1 MLSIKIPN
9 IFGNVSKTGF
19 FSPSVFLFNFAYCIY
34 LFVMLLNSSF
44 FAIYISRAMLKA
56 TIALVLLLLI
66 SSVLFN
72 MKFTVKSVL
81 MLGITGLL
89 LMIIFLRM
97 MTHFEYLPIF
107 LLLFCARNI
116 KPEKI
121 AQMTVSISIVVLLWV
136 LVSAQIGIIPNYV
149 SKDYVTGELR
159 IRHYL
164 GFRYALQAPAILFNI
179 ISMDLYLHRHKL
191 SIYRSLF
198 WGISSYL
205 MYRFTDS
212 RLSCFFSLAVIVGF
226 FIINRF
232 PGLFEKLKITKVI
245 MVGSFIIC
253 SIISFTLIYKFDPSV
268 RWMRELNVTMESRL
282 KLGNDGFHDYK
293 LKLFGQNINFIGN
306 GLNNNGEK
314 SVKVYNYID
323 CFYENILLK
332 YGIIFFVIVI
342 VGFTIASYISM
353 KRKDYYL
360 LWLMTLL
367 ALHAMIDDLVLL
379 LNYNTLWFF
388 IMPMIL
394 KPVYDKMLTPM
405 INILIRKRK
414 RKLRFKLTS

>member
-1 MLSIKIPN
+1 MQSIKIPN

-19 FSPSVFLFNFAYCIY
+19 FSPAVFLFNFAYCIY
-34 LFVMLLNSSF
+34 LFVMLLNVSF
-44 FAIYISRAMLKA
+44 FAMYISRPMLKV
-56 TIALVLLLLI
+56 TIVLVLLLLI
-66 SSVLFN
+66 GSVLFS
-72 MKFTVKSVL
+72 MKFTVKSAL
-81 MLGITGLL
+81 MLGITGFL
-89 LMIIFLRM
+89 LMIIYLRM
-97 MTHFEYLPIF
+97 MTRIDYLPIF
-107 LLLFCARNI
+107 LLLFCGRNI

-121 AQMTVSISIVVLLWV
+121 AKMTVFISIAVLLLV
-136 LVSAQIGIIPNYV
+136 LVSALVGIIPNYV
-149 SKDYVTGELR
+149 SVDYVSGELR

-164 GFRYALQAPAILFNI
+164 GFRYALQPPAILFNI

-198 WGISSYL
+198 WGISSYM
-205 MYRFTDS
+205 MYLYTDS
-212 RLSCFFSLAVIVGF
+212 RLSCVFSLAVIAGF
-226 FIINRF
+226 LIINRLPEL
-232 PGLFEKLKITKVI
+232 PGKLKITKI
-245 MVGSFIIC
+245 LMVGSFIIC
-253 SIISFTLIYKFDPSV
+253 SIISFTVTYKYNPTV
-268 RWMRELNVTMESRL
+268 KWMRELNEILESRL
-282 KLGNDGFHDYK
+282 RLGNDGFHDYG

-306 GLNNNGEK
+306 GLSKTGEK

-342 VGFTIASYISM
+342 VGLTIASYISM

-360 LWLMTLL
+360 LWLMTLM
-367 ALHAMIDDLVLL
+367 AAHAMIDDLVLL

-394 KPVYDKMLTPM
+394 KLAYYEMLVPM
-405 INILIRKRK
+405 IQSLFQKRK